1 MPRLAFFHF
10 LNSPFGNFVLRF
22 RRALRSAAL
31 PCVAIPALGV
41 LCCLCCTWSS
51 PSLTRSSLALPWT
64 FPVAC
69 CIAALL
75 LHTPFHSFISLSID
89 LSFPHYSL
97 DASFFPRSQLFDG
110 PAHRQRQRPPARCPP
125 TRSSTPTASERAQPA
140 VSNATALW
148 LGGRL
153 TRGNPWS
160 RPLRL
165 PPLPNGPGLVHHPVA
180 SHAPEITPGL
190 EEPACSPP
198 PPPHTAPTPTALVR
212 PQTPAT
218 DAALSWRIA
227 HRTRHLPY
235 TDRNAGSQTC
245 RSTASTRLPSRK
257 PTRRLSLSPE
267 DGT

>member
-1 MPRLAFFHF
+1 M
-10 LNSPFGNFVLRF
+10 
-22 RRALRSAAL
+22 
-31 PCVAIPALGV
+31 

-51 PSLTRSSLALPWT
+51 PSLTRPSLGLPWT

-97 DASFFPRSQLFDG
+97 DASFFRDPNFLTAQPTANS
-110 PAHRQRQRPPARCPP
+110 QRPPARCPP

-148 LGGRL
+148 LRGTL

-165 PPLPNGPGLVHHPVA
+165 PPLPNGPGLAHHLVA

-190 EEPACSPP
+190 EEPACSPPP

-227 HRTRHLPY
+227 NRTRRLPY